1 MIKLTR
7 RNFIKKT
14 TLSIALIVLSQYA
27 NSKDKKIITPS
38 MTLNE
43 IREIFSQG
51 GHIFISNGVYNLGS
65 IKIQSNCTIIGS
77 GQLQFQENEWHGIGS
92 LIIGEIDCSDAVNFI
107 IKDLTIDNYQ
117 SNGNALSG
125 TTPRT
130 GNCLISN
137 ITTRANNHGQ
147 LWEANDDNPENKNSI
162 GNIIVKHCIHY
173 HGPNGFVSK
182 HRNVSF
188 INCIAHDVDVQAFV
202 IASDNIN
209 PNNKYSR
216 AIDTKIISC
225 HVENKIVNGTPINGL
240 RIYSRMYDDDVSV
253 KGLSNVTINDFY
265 ASGNIANIIFIGDY
279 IVKNQPS
286 EKKYSPIE
294 SNNIKILNTMKI
306 THRKIKISHCKNIT
320 IVGCKKTIA
329 IEKCFN
335 IQNIEII

>member
-7 RNFIKKT
+7 RNFIKET
-14 TLSIALIVLSQYA
+14 TLSIILMFYSLHA
-27 NSKDKKIITPS
+27 NSKGKKIITPL
-38 MTLNE
+38 MTLNK

-51 GHIFISNGVYNLGS
+51 GHIYISNGIYNLGR
-65 IKIQSNCTIIGS
+65 IKIQSNCTITGA
-77 GQLQFQENEWHGIGS
+77 GQLQFQNNEWHGQGS

-107 IKDLTIDNYQ
+107 IKDLTIDNYR

-130 GNCLISN
+130 GNCLIN
-137 ITTRANNHGQ
+137 NVTTRANNHGQ

-162 GNIIVKHCIHY
+162 GNIIVRNCIHY

-182 HRNVSF
+182 HKNVCF
-188 INCIAHDVDVQAFV
+188 INCIAHDVNVQAFV

-216 AIDTKIISC
+216 AIGTKIISC
-225 HVENKIVNGTPINGL
+225 RVENKNNTIPPANGL
-240 RIYSRMYDDDVSV
+240 RIYSRMYDDDFNV
-253 KGLSNVTINDFY
+253 KGLADATINDFY
-265 ASGNIANIIFIGDY
+265 ASGNITNIIFIGDY
-279 IVKNQPS
+279 ILNNQAGG
-286 EKKYSPIE
+286 KKYSSIE
-294 SNNIKILNTMKI
+294 SRNIKIMNTKKI
-306 THRKIKISHCKNIT
+306 THRNIKISHCENLIIIGCNRT
-320 IVGCKKTIA
+320 IE

>member
-1 MIKLTR
+1 MLKLTR

-14 TLSIALIVLSQYA
+14 TISIALIAYSLHA
-27 NSKDKKIITPS
+27 NSKDKKTINPS

-43 IREIFSQG
+43 IREIFSKG
-51 GHIFISNGVYNLGS
+51 GHIYISNGIYNIGR

-77 GQLQFQENEWHGIGS
+77 GQLQFQENEWHGKGS
-92 LIIGEIDCSDAVNFI
+92 LIIGEVDCSNAVNFI

-130 GNCLISN
+130 GNCLITN

-162 GNIIVKHCIHY
+162 GNIIVKNCIHY

-182 HRNVSF
+182 HKNVSF
-188 INCIAHDVDVQAFV
+188 INCVAHDVNVQAFV

-209 PNNKYSR
+209 LNNKYSR
-216 AIDTKIISC
+216 AIGTKIISC
-225 HVENKIVNGTPINGL
+225 HVENKNFTVAPANGL

-253 KGLSNVTINDFY
+253 KGLSDAIINDFY
-265 ASGNIANIIFIGDY
+265 ASGNIKNIIFIGDY
-279 IVKNQPS
+279 ILKKQS
-286 EKKYSPIE
+286 GEKKYFPIE
-294 SNNIKILNTMKI
+294 SDNIKIINTMKI
-306 THRKIKISHCKNIT
+306 AHKNIKISHCKNLT
-320 IVGCKKTIA
+320 IIGFNKAIE